1 MPQLMMLINQAN
13 QNKKINDL
21 KRADFFDRRA
31 PDVQMSAK
39 LPSTLKMELKET
51 SDSAEKEEV

>member
-1 MPQLMMLINQAN
+1 MMLINQAN
-13 QNKKINDL
+13 QNKKINDF

-39 LPSTLKMELKET
+39 LPSTLLMELLET
-51 SDSAEKEEV
+51 YNSAEKEEV